1 MKMNPWK
8 SINGAVCLN
17 AHMGLIKSQ
26 PSKIDDIIVPVCY
39 LLYLSNSWDKLN
51 FSKTDKIEDLRPHVS
66 ADVIQMKDILLSNSK
81 SLTDQVNS
89 YLDHLNG
96 SMAFS
101 VVLVQALYNGNQKVY
116 STDLLSLM
124 QECWEISF
132 WFLNDLKDQNIR
144 NLICDFSD
152 NHIVLFDRFIAD
164 LNAMN
169 PL

>member
-1 MKMNPWK
+1 MNPWK
-8 SINGAVCLN
+8 SISGAVCLN
-17 AHMGLIKSQ
+17 AHMGLIKSH
-26 PSKIDDIIVPVCY
+26 PSKIDDIIIPVCY
-39 LLYLSNSWDKLN
+39 LVYLSNSWDKLN

-66 ADVIQMKDILLSNSK
+66 SDVIQMKDILLSNSK
-81 SLTDQVNS
+81 SLSDQING

-101 VVLVQALYNGNQKVY
+101 VVLVQALYNGNQKEF
-116 STDLLSLM
+116 SDDLLTLM

-132 WFLNDLKDQNIR
+132 WFLHDLQEPTTR
-144 NLICDFSD
+144 SLICDFSD
-152 NHIVLFDRFIAD
+152 NHIVLFDQFIAG

>member
-1 MKMNPWK
+1 MNPWK
-8 SINGAVCLN
+8 SISGAVCLN
-17 AHMGLIKSQ
+17 AHMGLIKSH

-39 LLYLSNSWDKLN
+39 LVYLSNSWDKLN

-66 ADVIQMKDILLSNSK
+66 SDVIQMKDILLSNSK
-81 SLTDQVNS
+81 SLSDQING

-101 VVLVQALYNGNQKVY
+101 VVLVQALYNGNQKEF
-116 STDLLSLM
+116 SDDLLTLM

-132 WFLNDLKDQNIR
+132 WFLHDLQDPKAR
-144 NLICDFSD
+144 SLICDFSD
-152 NHIVLFDRFIAD
+152 NHIVLFDQFIAG